1 VNNTHR
7 ETNSLKIATQQD
19 EAEALSR
26 GKEKVDSLVL
36 GGSEGLAST
45 RASKVRD
52 NPIDRS
58 ATEPVVGVVMTNPT
72 SSDSERDQN
81 SEPKNFRGS
90 RRLTAQTPSQRKS
103 SRMHQAIGTVQYDAE
118 GAQVHPYT
126 WPQEDAIRAFF
137 TFLLAYK
144 DCYMRNLNLRMYEQA
159 IADYSQRFTRPW
171 QRLPKSAIR
180 VRDLCEQL
188 MDEYI
193 TKCKLRR
200 LPVGDKNVEAFCEE
214 CRELSVYYDR
224 HTRFVNDHNQWKET
238 LERKKAMIL
247 NMKTSASP
255 APEARAS
262 AANNDEAL
270 LSD

>member
-19 EAEALSR
+19 EAETLSR
-26 GKEKVDSLVL
+26 GKDKVDSLVL
-36 GGSEGLAST
+36 GGSEGLATT
-45 RASKVRD
+45 RVSKVRY

-58 ATEPVVGVVMTNPT
+58 ASEPVAGGVTTNPT
-72 SSDSERDQN
+72 SSDSEGDQN
-81 SEPKNFRGS
+81 SEPKNLRGS
-90 RRLTAQTPSQRKS
+90 RRLTAQTSPQQKS

-118 GAQVHPYT
+118 GGQVHPYT

-137 TFLLAYK
+137 TFLVAYK

-159 IADYSQRFTRPW
+159 IADYSQRFTHPW

-224 HTRFVNDHNQWKET
+224 HSRFVNDHNQWKET
-238 LERKKAMIL
+238 LERKKAVIL

-262 AANNDEAL
+262 AADDETL